1 MERIKYTIASVQQ
14 EKLIELDLDIKDAFI
29 LSYLK
34 DTIGANSKFI
44 SKVVDNEIYY
54 WIKYSSLIAYL
65 PILKIENEKVI
76 ARRFSEYEKLG
87 LIKRH
92 IHKVTNKI
100 TKAFVGNYTFIN
112 LTDKFSELF
121 EENKIETDVDELEKA
136 AKEMGLSIENN
147 RENFSVTS
155 GEPRELFS
163 SFGENGENS
172 QNIDISD
179 EIFLKSRGYSKVPCT
194 EGTQKFRYNTTIN
207 NTNINNNPT
216 TKLDNLNKIDQEV
229 EVSKK
234 ISSSS
239 SLKNLD
245 KDTLYQ
251 IKSALHSHGLT
262 VPTCKNIMTLVEQ
275 GSVGLERIKLVLM
288 TAQLKKWDDGAVYQA
303 LRDNWEIKAE
313 ISPAA
318 PEDME
323 AKIKWLKYF
332 SGIYSDK
339 ELRSEI
345 EKIIINIP
353 LETLNKNKSKLSK
366 MTVFEFKSHL
376 SSLKGA

>member
-1 MERIKYTIASVQQ
+1 MRDRRQKDWFWVDNALVDRRDLNLYEKMLYICLARHAGNNDYAFPKLATLCDELGVKDNRTVVKYIKSLE
-14 EKLIELDLDIKDAFI
+14 EKGLIEIEKRKGSSNLY
-29 LSYLK
+29 YLNNVEVPTS
-34 DTIGANSKFI
+34 D
-44 SKVVDNEIYY
+44 V
-54 WIKYSSLIAYL
+54 
-65 PILKIENEKVI
+65 P
-76 ARRFSEYEKLG
+76 
-87 LIKRH
+87 
-92 IHKVTNKI
+92 
-100 TKAFVGNYTFIN
+100 TFN
-112 LTDKFSELF
+112 VPT
-121 EENKIETDVDELEKA
+121 
-136 AKEMGLSIENN
+136 
-147 RENFSVTS
+147 TS
-155 GEPRELFS
+155 
-163 SFGENGENS
+163 N
-172 QNIDISD
+172 
-179 EIFLKSRGYSKVPCT
+179 
-194 EGTQKFRYNTTIN
+194 EGTVPTSNVGRGSSMKCTPK
-207 NTNINNNPT
+207 NTNIKNTNLNIITT
-216 TKLDNLNKIDQEV
+216 TKLDNLNKIDQM

-239 SLKNLD
+239 NLNNLD
-245 KDTLYQ
+245 KDTIYQ
-251 IKSALHSHGLT
+251 IKSALQSHGLSI
-262 VPTCKNIMTLVEQ
+262 PTCKNIMTLVEQ

-303 LRDNWEIKAE
+303 LRDHWEIKAE

>member
-1 MERIKYTIASVQQ
+1 MRDRRQKDWFWVDNALVDRRDLNLYEKMLYICLARHAGNNDYAFPKLATLCDELGVKDNRTVVKYIKSLE
-14 EKLIELDLDIKDAFI
+14 EKGLIEIEKRKGSSNLY
-29 LSYLK
+29 YLNNVEVPTS
-34 DTIGANSKFI
+34 D
-44 SKVVDNEIYY
+44 V
-54 WIKYSSLIAYL
+54 
-65 PILKIENEKVI
+65 P
-76 ARRFSEYEKLG
+76 
-87 LIKRH
+87 
-92 IHKVTNKI
+92 
-100 TKAFVGNYTFIN
+100 TFN
-112 LTDKFSELF
+112 VPT
-121 EENKIETDVDELEKA
+121 
-136 AKEMGLSIENN
+136 
-147 RENFSVTS
+147 TS
-155 GEPRELFS
+155 
-163 SFGENGENS
+163 N
-172 QNIDISD
+172 
-179 EIFLKSRGYSKVPCT
+179 
-194 EGTQKFRYNTTIN
+194 EGTVPTSNVGRGSSMKCTPK
-207 NTNINNNPT
+207 NTNIKNTNLNIITT
-216 TKLDNLNKIDQEV
+216 TKLDNLNKIDQM

-239 SLKNLD
+239 NLNNLD
-245 KDTLYQ
+245 KDTIYQ
-251 IKSALHSHGLT
+251 IKSALQSHGLSI
-262 VPTCKNIMTLVEQ
+262 PTCKNIMTLVEQ

>member
-136 AKEMGLSIENN
+136 AKEMGLTVENT
-147 RENFSVTS
+147 RENFSVPS
-155 GEPRELFS
+155 GEPRELSS
-163 SFGENGENS
+163 SFGKSGENS
-172 QNIDISD
+172 HNI
-179 EIFLKSRGYSKVPCT
+179 EVLEGIFLESRGYSKVPCT

-207 NTNINNNPT
+207 NTNINNNTT
-216 TKLDNLNKIDQEV
+216 TKLDNLNKIDQM

-239 SLKNLD
+239 NLNNLD
-245 KDTLYQ
+245 KDTIYQ
-251 IKSALHSHGLT
+251 IKSALQSHGLSI
-262 VPTCKNIMTLVEQ
+262 PTCKNIMTLVEQ

-376 SSLKGA
+376 STLKGA

>member
-1 MERIKYTIASVQQ
+1 MRDRRQKDWFWVDNALVDRRDLNLYEKMLYICLARHAGNNDYAFPKLATLCDELGVKDNRTVVKYIKSLE
-14 EKLIELDLDIKDAFI
+14 EKGLIEIEKRKGSSNLY
-29 LSYLK
+29 YLNNVEVPTS
-34 DTIGANSKFI
+34 D
-44 SKVVDNEIYY
+44 V
-54 WIKYSSLIAYL
+54 
-65 PILKIENEKVI
+65 P
-76 ARRFSEYEKLG
+76 
-87 LIKRH
+87 
-92 IHKVTNKI
+92 
-100 TKAFVGNYTFIN
+100 TFN
-112 LTDKFSELF
+112 VPT
-121 EENKIETDVDELEKA
+121 
-136 AKEMGLSIENN
+136 
-147 RENFSVTS
+147 TS
-155 GEPRELFS
+155 
-163 SFGENGENS
+163 N
-172 QNIDISD
+172 
-179 EIFLKSRGYSKVPCT
+179 
-194 EGTQKFRYNTTIN
+194 EGTVPTSNVGRGSSMKCTPK
-207 NTNINNNPT
+207 NTNIKNTNLNIITT
-216 TKLDNLNKIDQEV
+216 TKLDKVNKIDQM

-239 SLKNLD
+239 NLNNLD
-245 KDTLYQ
+245 KDTIYQ
-251 IKSALHSHGLT
+251 IKSALQSHGLSI
-262 VPTCKNIMTLVEQ
+262 PTCKNIMTLVEQ

-366 MTVFEFKSHL
+366 MTIFEFKSHL
-376 SSLKGA
+376 STLKGA

>member
-1 MERIKYTIASVQQ
+1 MRDKRQRDWFWVDNALVDRRDLNLYEKMLYICLARHAGNNDYAFPKLATLCNELGVKDNRTVVKYIKSLE
-14 EKLIELDLDIKDAFI
+14 EKGLIEVEKRKGSSNLY
-29 LSYLK
+29 YLNNVETS
-34 DTIGANSKFI
+34 D
-44 SKVVDNEIYY
+44 V
-54 WIKYSSLIAYL
+54 
-65 PILKIENEKVI
+65 P
-76 ARRFSEYEKLG
+76 
-87 LIKRH
+87 
-92 IHKVTNKI
+92 
-100 TKAFVGNYTFIN
+100 TFN
-112 LTDKFSELF
+112 VPT
-121 EENKIETDVDELEKA
+121 
-136 AKEMGLSIENN
+136 
-147 RENFSVTS
+147 TS
-155 GEPRELFS
+155 
-163 SFGENGENS
+163 N
-172 QNIDISD
+172 
-179 EIFLKSRGYSKVPCT
+179 
-194 EGTQKFRYNTTIN
+194 EGTVPTSNVGRGSSMKCTPKNTNIN
-207 NTNINNNPT
+207 NTNINNNTT

-275 GSVGLERIKLVLM
+275 GSVGLERIKLVLV

-313 ISPAA
+313 TSPSV

>member
-1 MERIKYTIASVQQ
+1 MRDRRQKDWFWVDNALVDRRDLNLYEKMLYICLARHAGNNDYAFPKLATLCDELGVKDNRTVVKYIKSLE
-14 EKLIELDLDIKDAFI
+14 EKGLIEIEKRKGSSNLY
-29 LSYLK
+29 YLNNVEVP
-34 DTIGANSKFI
+34 TS
-44 SKVVDNEIYY
+44 
-54 WIKYSSLIAYL
+54 
-65 PILKIENEKVI
+65 
-76 ARRFSEYEKLG
+76 
-87 LIKRH
+87 
-92 IHKVTNKI
+92 
-100 TKAFVGNYTFIN
+100 
-112 LTDKFSELF
+112 
-121 EENKIETDVDELEKA
+121 DVPT
-136 AKEMGLSIENN
+136 
-147 RENFSVTS
+147 TS
-155 GEPRELFS
+155 
-163 SFGENGENS
+163 N
-172 QNIDISD
+172 
-179 EIFLKSRGYSKVPCT
+179 
-194 EGTQKFRYNTTIN
+194 EGTVPTSNVGRGSSMKCTPK
-207 NTNINNNPT
+207 NTNIKNTNLNIITT
-216 TKLDNLNKIDQEV
+216 TKLDKVNKIDQM

-239 SLKNLD
+239 NLNNLD
-245 KDTLYQ
+245 KDTIYQ
-251 IKSALHSHGLT
+251 IKSALQSHGLSI
-262 VPTCKNIMTLVEQ
+262 PTCKNIMTLVEQ

>member
-1 MERIKYTIASVQQ
+1 MRDRRQKDWFWVDNALVDRRDLNLYEKMLYICLARHAGNNDYAFPKLATLCDELGVKDNRTVVKYIKSLE
-14 EKLIELDLDIKDAFI
+14 EKGLIEIEKRKGSSNLY
-29 LSYLK
+29 YLNNVEVPTS
-34 DTIGANSKFI
+34 DVPTSD
-44 SKVVDNEIYY
+44 V
-54 WIKYSSLIAYL
+54 
-65 PILKIENEKVI
+65 P
-76 ARRFSEYEKLG
+76 
-87 LIKRH
+87 
-92 IHKVTNKI
+92 
-100 TKAFVGNYTFIN
+100 TFN
-112 LTDKFSELF
+112 VPT
-121 EENKIETDVDELEKA
+121 
-136 AKEMGLSIENN
+136 
-147 RENFSVTS
+147 TS
-155 GEPRELFS
+155 
-163 SFGENGENS
+163 N
-172 QNIDISD
+172 
-179 EIFLKSRGYSKVPCT
+179 
-194 EGTQKFRYNTTIN
+194 EGTVPTSNVGRGSSMKCTPK
-207 NTNINNNPT
+207 NTNIKNTNLNIITT
-216 TKLDNLNKIDQEV
+216 TKLDKVNKIDQM

-239 SLKNLD
+239 NLNNLD
-245 KDTLYQ
+245 KDTIYQ
-251 IKSALHSHGLT
+251 IKSALQSHGLSI
-262 VPTCKNIMTLVEQ
+262 PTCKNIMTLVEQ

>member
-1 MERIKYTIASVQQ
+1 MRDRRQKDWFWVDNALVDRRDLNLYEKMLYICLARHAGNNDYAFPKLATLCDELGVKDNRTVVKYIKSLE
-14 EKLIELDLDIKDAFI
+14 EKGLIEIEKRKGSSNLY
-29 LSYLK
+29 YLNNVEVPTS
-34 DTIGANSKFI
+34 D
-44 SKVVDNEIYY
+44 V
-54 WIKYSSLIAYL
+54 
-65 PILKIENEKVI
+65 P
-76 ARRFSEYEKLG
+76 
-87 LIKRH
+87 
-92 IHKVTNKI
+92 
-100 TKAFVGNYTFIN
+100 TFYVP
-112 LTDKFSELF
+112 T
-121 EENKIETDVDELEKA
+121 
-136 AKEMGLSIENN
+136 
-147 RENFSVTS
+147 TS
-155 GEPRELFS
+155 
-163 SFGENGENS
+163 N
-172 QNIDISD
+172 
-179 EIFLKSRGYSKVPCT
+179 
-194 EGTQKFRYNTTIN
+194 EGTVPTSNVGRGSSMKCTPK
-207 NTNINNNPT
+207 NTNIKNTNLNIITT
-216 TKLDNLNKIDQEV
+216 TKLDKVNKIDQM

-239 SLKNLD
+239 NLNNLD
-245 KDTLYQ
+245 KDTIYQ
-251 IKSALHSHGLT
+251 IKSALQSHGLSI
-262 VPTCKNIMTLVEQ
+262 PTCKNIMTLVEQ

>member
-1 MERIKYTIASVQQ
+1 MRDRRQKDWFWVDNALVDRRDLNLYEKMLYICLARHAGNNDYAFPKLATLCDELGVKDNRTVVKYIKSLE
-14 EKLIELDLDIKDAFI
+14 EKGLIEIEKRKGSSNLY
-29 LSYLK
+29 YLNNVEVPTS
-34 DTIGANSKFI
+34 D
-44 SKVVDNEIYY
+44 V
-54 WIKYSSLIAYL
+54 
-65 PILKIENEKVI
+65 P
-76 ARRFSEYEKLG
+76 
-87 LIKRH
+87 
-92 IHKVTNKI
+92 
-100 TKAFVGNYTFIN
+100 TFN
-112 LTDKFSELF
+112 VPT
-121 EENKIETDVDELEKA
+121 
-136 AKEMGLSIENN
+136 
-147 RENFSVTS
+147 TS
-155 GEPRELFS
+155 
-163 SFGENGENS
+163 N
-172 QNIDISD
+172 
-179 EIFLKSRGYSKVPCT
+179 
-194 EGTQKFRYNTTIN
+194 EGTVPTSNVGRGSSMKCTPK
-207 NTNINNNPT
+207 NTNIKNTNLNIITT
-216 TKLDNLNKIDQEV
+216 TKLDKVNKIDQM

-239 SLKNLD
+239 NLNNLD
-245 KDTLYQ
+245 KDTIYQ
-251 IKSALHSHGLT
+251 IKSALQSHGLSI
-262 VPTCKNIMTLVEQ
+262 PTCKNIMTLVEQ

-313 ISPAA
+313 TSPTA

>member
-1 MERIKYTIASVQQ
+1 MRDRRQKDWFWVDNTLVDRRDLNLYEKMLYICLARHAGNNDYAFPKLATLCDELGVKDNRTVVKYIKSLE
-14 EKLIELDLDIKDAFI
+14 EKGLIEIEKRKGSSNLY
-29 LSYLK
+29 YLNNVEVPTS
-34 DTIGANSKFI
+34 D
-44 SKVVDNEIYY
+44 V
-54 WIKYSSLIAYL
+54 
-65 PILKIENEKVI
+65 P
-76 ARRFSEYEKLG
+76 
-87 LIKRH
+87 
-92 IHKVTNKI
+92 
-100 TKAFVGNYTFIN
+100 TFN
-112 LTDKFSELF
+112 VPT
-121 EENKIETDVDELEKA
+121 
-136 AKEMGLSIENN
+136 
-147 RENFSVTS
+147 TS
-155 GEPRELFS
+155 
-163 SFGENGENS
+163 N
-172 QNIDISD
+172 
-179 EIFLKSRGYSKVPCT
+179 
-194 EGTQKFRYNTTIN
+194 EGTVPTSNVGRGSSMKCTPK
-207 NTNINNNPT
+207 NTNIKNTNLNIITT
-216 TKLDNLNKIDQEV
+216 TKLDKVNKIDQM

-239 SLKNLD
+239 NLNNLD
-245 KDTLYQ
+245 KDTIYQ
-251 IKSALHSHGLT
+251 IKSALQSHGLSI
-262 VPTCKNIMTLVEQ
+262 PTCKNIMTLVEQ

-313 ISPAA
+313 ISPTA

>member
-1 MERIKYTIASVQQ
+1 MRDRRQKDWFWVDNALVDRRDLNLYEKMLYICLARHAGNNDYAFPKLATLCDELGVKDNRTVVKYIKSLE
-14 EKLIELDLDIKDAFI
+14 EKGLIEIEKRKGSSNLY
-29 LSYLK
+29 YLNNVEVPTS
-34 DTIGANSKFI
+34 D
-44 SKVVDNEIYY
+44 V
-54 WIKYSSLIAYL
+54 
-65 PILKIENEKVI
+65 P
-76 ARRFSEYEKLG
+76 
-87 LIKRH
+87 
-92 IHKVTNKI
+92 
-100 TKAFVGNYTFIN
+100 TFN
-112 LTDKFSELF
+112 VPT
-121 EENKIETDVDELEKA
+121 
-136 AKEMGLSIENN
+136 
-147 RENFSVTS
+147 TS
-155 GEPRELFS
+155 
-163 SFGENGENS
+163 N
-172 QNIDISD
+172 
-179 EIFLKSRGYSKVPCT
+179 
-194 EGTQKFRYNTTIN
+194 EGTVPTSNVGRGSSMKCTPK
-207 NTNINNNPT
+207 NTNIKNTNLNIITT
-216 TKLDNLNKIDQEV
+216 TKLDKVNKIDQM

-239 SLKNLD
+239 NLNNLD
-245 KDTLYQ
+245 KDTIYQ
-251 IKSALHSHGLT
+251 IKSALQSHGLSI
-262 VPTCKNIMTLVEQ
+262 PTCKNIMTLVEQ

-376 SSLKGA
+376 STLKGA

>member
-1 MERIKYTIASVQQ
+1 MRDRRQKDWFWVDNALVDRRDLNLYEKMLYICLARHAGNNDYAFPKLATLCDELGVKDNRTVVKYIKSLE
-14 EKLIELDLDIKDAFI
+14 EKGLIEIEKRKGSSNLY
-29 LSYLK
+29 YLNNVEVPTS
-34 DTIGANSKFI
+34 D
-44 SKVVDNEIYY
+44 V
-54 WIKYSSLIAYL
+54 
-65 PILKIENEKVI
+65 P
-76 ARRFSEYEKLG
+76 
-87 LIKRH
+87 
-92 IHKVTNKI
+92 
-100 TKAFVGNYTFIN
+100 TFN
-112 LTDKFSELF
+112 VPT
-121 EENKIETDVDELEKA
+121 
-136 AKEMGLSIENN
+136 
-147 RENFSVTS
+147 TS
-155 GEPRELFS
+155 
-163 SFGENGENS
+163 N
-172 QNIDISD
+172 
-179 EIFLKSRGYSKVPCT
+179 
-194 EGTQKFRYNTTIN
+194 EGTVPTSNVGRGSSMKCTPK
-207 NTNINNNPT
+207 NTNIKNTNLNIITT
-216 TKLDNLNKIDQEV
+216 TKLDKVNKIDQM

-239 SLKNLD
+239 NLNNLD
-245 KDTLYQ
+245 KDTIYQ
-251 IKSALHSHGLT
+251 IKSALQSHGLSI
-262 VPTCKNIMTLVEQ
+262 PTCKNIMTLVEQ

>member
-44 SKVVDNEIYY
+44 SKVVENEIYY
-54 WIKYSSLIAYL
+54 WIKYSSLISYL

-76 ARRFSEYEKLG
+76 ARRFTEYEKLG

-100 TKAFVGNYTFIN
+100 TNTFVGNYTFIN

-121 EENKIETDVDELEKA
+121 EENKIETDMDELEKA
-136 AKEMGLSIENN
+136 AKEMGLNVENT
-147 RENFSVTS
+147 RENFSVPS
-155 GEPRELFS
+155 GEPRVLSS
-163 SFGENGENS
+163 SFGKSGENS
-172 QNIDISD
+172 HNI
-179 EIFLKSRGYSKVPCT
+179 EVLEGIFLESRGYSKVSCT

-207 NTNINNNPT
+207 NTNINNNTT
-216 TKLDNLNKIDQEV
+216 TKLDNLNKIDQM

-239 SLKNLD
+239 NLNNLD
-245 KDTLYQ
+245 KDTIYQ
-251 IKSALHSHGLT
+251 IKSALQSHGLSI
-262 VPTCKNIMTLVEQ
+262 PTCKNIMTLVEQ

-313 ISPAA
+313 TSPAA

>member
-1 MERIKYTIASVQQ
+1 M
-14 EKLIELDLDIKDAFI
+14 
-29 LSYLK
+29 
-34 DTIGANSKFI
+34 
-44 SKVVDNEIYY
+44 
-54 WIKYSSLIAYL
+54 
-65 PILKIENEKVI
+65 
-76 ARRFSEYEKLG
+76 
-87 LIKRH
+87 
-92 IHKVTNKI
+92 
-100 TKAFVGNYTFIN
+100 
-112 LTDKFSELF
+112 
-121 EENKIETDVDELEKA
+121 
-136 AKEMGLSIENN
+136 
-147 RENFSVTS
+147 
-155 GEPRELFS
+155 
-163 SFGENGENS
+163 
-172 QNIDISD
+172 
-179 EIFLKSRGYSKVPCT
+179 
-194 EGTQKFRYNTTIN
+194 
-207 NTNINNNPT
+207 
-216 TKLDNLNKIDQEV
+216 

-239 SLKNLD
+239 NLNNLD
-245 KDTLYQ
+245 KDTIYQ
-251 IKSALHSHGLT
+251 IKSALQSHGLSI
-262 VPTCKNIMTLVEQ
+262 PTCKNIMTLVEQ

-376 SSLKGA
+376 STLKGA

>member
-1 MERIKYTIASVQQ
+1 MRDKRQKDWFWVDNALVDRRDLNLYEKMLYICLARHAGNNDYAFPKLATLCDELGVKDNRTVVKYIKSLE
-14 EKLIELDLDIKDAFI
+14 EKGLIEIEKRKGSSNLY
-29 LSYLK
+29 YLNNVEVPTS
-34 DTIGANSKFI
+34 D
-44 SKVVDNEIYY
+44 V
-54 WIKYSSLIAYL
+54 
-65 PILKIENEKVI
+65 P
-76 ARRFSEYEKLG
+76 
-87 LIKRH
+87 
-92 IHKVTNKI
+92 
-100 TKAFVGNYTFIN
+100 TFN
-112 LTDKFSELF
+112 VPT
-121 EENKIETDVDELEKA
+121 
-136 AKEMGLSIENN
+136 
-147 RENFSVTS
+147 TS
-155 GEPRELFS
+155 
-163 SFGENGENS
+163 N
-172 QNIDISD
+172 
-179 EIFLKSRGYSKVPCT
+179 
-194 EGTQKFRYNTTIN
+194 EGTVPTSNVGRGSSMKCHPK
-207 NTNINNNPT
+207 NTNIKNTNLNIITT
-216 TKLDNLNKIDQEV
+216 TKLDKVNKIDQV

-239 SLKNLD
+239 NLNNLD
-245 KDTLYQ
+245 KDTIYQ
-251 IKSALHSHGLT
+251 IKSALQNHGLSI
-262 VPTCKNIMTLVEQ
+262 PTCKNIMTLVEQ

-353 LETLNKNKSKLSK
+353 LEILNKNKSKLSK

>member
-1 MERIKYTIASVQQ
+1 MRDKRQRDWFWVDNALVDRRDLNLYEKMLYICLARHAGNNDYAFPKLATLCDELGVKDNRTVVKYIKSLE
-14 EKLIELDLDIKDAFI
+14 EKGLIEIEKRKGSSNLY
-29 LSYLK
+29 YLNNVEVPTS
-34 DTIGANSKFI
+34 D
-44 SKVVDNEIYY
+44 V
-54 WIKYSSLIAYL
+54 
-65 PILKIENEKVI
+65 P
-76 ARRFSEYEKLG
+76 
-87 LIKRH
+87 
-92 IHKVTNKI
+92 
-100 TKAFVGNYTFIN
+100 TFN
-112 LTDKFSELF
+112 VPT
-121 EENKIETDVDELEKA
+121 
-136 AKEMGLSIENN
+136 
-147 RENFSVTS
+147 TS
-155 GEPRELFS
+155 
-163 SFGENGENS
+163 N
-172 QNIDISD
+172 
-179 EIFLKSRGYSKVPCT
+179 
-194 EGTQKFRYNTTIN
+194 EGTVPTSNVGRGSSMKCTPK
-207 NTNINNNPT
+207 NTNIKNTNLNIITT
-216 TKLDNLNKIDQEV
+216 TKLDNLNKIDQM

-239 SLKNLD
+239 NLNNLD
-245 KDTLYQ
+245 KDTIYQ
-251 IKSALHSHGLT
+251 IKSALQSHGLSI
-262 VPTCKNIMTLVEQ
+262 PTCKNIMTLVEQ

>member
-1 MERIKYTIASVQQ
+1 MRDRRQKDWFWVDNALVDRRDLNLYEKMLYICLARHAGNNDYAFPKLATLCDELGVKDNRTVVKYIKSLE
-14 EKLIELDLDIKDAFI
+14 EKGLIEIEKRKGSSNLY
-29 LSYLK
+29 YL
-34 DTIGANSKFI
+34 N
-44 SKVVDNEIYY
+44 N
-54 WIKYSSLIAYL
+54 
-65 PILKIENEKVI
+65 IEVPT
-76 ARRFSEYEKLG
+76 SD
-87 LIKRH
+87 
-92 IHKVTNKI
+92 VP
-100 TKAFVGNYTFIN
+100 TFN
-112 LTDKFSELF
+112 VPT
-121 EENKIETDVDELEKA
+121 
-136 AKEMGLSIENN
+136 
-147 RENFSVTS
+147 TS
-155 GEPRELFS
+155 
-163 SFGENGENS
+163 N
-172 QNIDISD
+172 
-179 EIFLKSRGYSKVPCT
+179 
-194 EGTQKFRYNTTIN
+194 EGTVPTSNVGRGSSMKCTPK
-207 NTNINNNPT
+207 NTNIKNTNLNIITT
-216 TKLDNLNKIDQEV
+216 TKLDKVNKIDQM

-239 SLKNLD
+239 NLNNLD
-245 KDTLYQ
+245 KDTIYQ
-251 IKSALHSHGLT
+251 IKSALQSHGLSI
-262 VPTCKNIMTLVEQ
+262 PTCKNIMTLVEQ